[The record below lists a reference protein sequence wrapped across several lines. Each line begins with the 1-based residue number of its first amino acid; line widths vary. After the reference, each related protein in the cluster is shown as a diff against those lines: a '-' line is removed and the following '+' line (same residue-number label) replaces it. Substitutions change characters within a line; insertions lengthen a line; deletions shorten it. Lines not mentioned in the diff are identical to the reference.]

1 MARQLTNIDGTE
13 VKLGLVPTEYGGK
26 DESPHLEKLRCHY
39 AKLKGVS
46 PKDMNHNYMKSYDV
60 AIVEAA
66 MEGIPPRIW
75 AARNLIATFRLKA
88 WAKQYPS
95 FMEAL
100 AVAGQIIEDYFLC
113 QAKDLVYRQ
122 GVSGA
127 NMKAF
132 ELIVKNVLGWN
143 SQQPGE
149 KNQLSL
155 AQIETG
161 TSSTPATVEDKR
173 ARIAEI
179 IQAAVARQQEQE
191 AGNG

>member
-1 MARQLTNIDGTE
+1 MARPVNVDGAE
-13 VKLGLVPTEYGGK
+13 LKLGLIPTEYGSKEEGGN
-26 DESPHLEKLRCHY
+26 LERLRAHY

-46 PKDMNHNYMKSYDV
+46 PKDMGHNYMKSYDID
-60 AIVEAA
+60 IVEAA
-66 MEGIPPRIW
+66 MQGIPPRIW

-100 AVAGQIIEDYFLC
+100 AVSGQIIEDYYLC
-113 QAKDLVYRQ
+113 QCQDLVYKP
-122 GVSGA
+122 GISGA

-132 ELIVKNVLGWN
+132 EMIVKNVLGWN
-143 SQQPGE
+143 GPQTD
-149 KNQLSL
+149 KNQLSM

-161 TSSTPATVEDKR
+161 NSGTSSAEDKR

-179 IQAAVARQQEQE
+179 IQAAVARQE
-191 AGNG
+191 AEVVNGHKD